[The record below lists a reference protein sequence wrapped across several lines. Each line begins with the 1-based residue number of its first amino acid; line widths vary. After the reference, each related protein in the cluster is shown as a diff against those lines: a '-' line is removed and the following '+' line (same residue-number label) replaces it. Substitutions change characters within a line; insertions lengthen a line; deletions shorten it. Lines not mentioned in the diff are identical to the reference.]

1 MNIRRA
7 VGMAATAQYRDADT
21 RRRGQNVLIIAL
33 GLIAII
39 LALLVASFIR
49 ARFDS
54 VPVLIGGIVILG
66 AIGALSRWGWV
77 EQAALLL
84 VATPLLLILIA
95 VAEAGQVQAAP
106 FYCVISLLIAGVT
119 LRPRGVGLAFCGAL
133 ITLVGIAAL
142 SDGVVQRPIP
152 DGSMLINAVFLTCFA
167 ALIAALGAGSATR
180 ALRNIQ
186 IYNQEARVAEQ
197 ARHES
202 EERYRLIAE
211 HTSDLI
217 ALFDAEGRYLYASPS
232 FRAILGYDPAELI
245 GVEAIELVH
254 PNERALVIAH
264 GLRTANEGT
273 ERATFR
279 MRHTDGSW
287 RWCETFWTATIQQ
300 GVRYKIAVG
309 RDITERKQLEA
320 QLLQAQKMESIGRLA
335 GGVAHDF
342 NNLLTVIMGSAELA
356 LEALSP
362 DDSACGDVRAIQKT
376 AGRAANLTRQ
386 LLAFARK
393 QIIEPDLLNLNDLL
407 PDMDRLLRRLIGE
420 DIALVTLPAPNLG
433 IVKVDPG
440 QIEQVLVNL
449 AVNARDAMPNGGKLT
464 IETRNMTLD
473 DTYTRQHVGVSAG
486 RYVMLAVSDTGS
498 GMDISVRARIFEPFF
513 TTKESG
519 KGSGLG
525 LATCYGIVQQH
536 GGHIE
541 VYSEIGIGTSF
552 KIYLPRVEATPDELP
567 RKIETDLIP
576 RGVGTVLVVEDETWV
591 RDLTTRLLRAQG
603 YTVLNAADGE
613 EALHVAE
620 AYAGEIDLLLT
631 DMVMPRFSGAVL
643 AEQLAALRPRV
654 KVVFMSGYTENV
666 IIFHGQLYPRPAFLQ
681 KPFSPAAL
689 ARKVHDA
696 LATLEC
702 GQEGER

>member
-1 MNIRRA
+1 
-7 VGMAATAQYRDADT
+7 MAATAQYRDADT

-33 GLIAII
+33 GLIAVI

-54 VPVLIGGIVILG
+54 VPVLIGGIVILS

-119 LRPRGVGLAFCGAL
+119 LRPRGVGLAFCGAP

-167 ALIAALGAGSATR
+167 AMIAALGAGSATR

-197 ARHES
+197 AQHES

-362 DDSACGDVRAIQKT
+362 DDPACGDVRAIQKT

-498 GMDISVRARIFEPFF
+498 GMDISVRTRIFEPFF

-603 YTVLNAADGE
+603 YTVLDAADGE
-613 EALHVAE
+613 EALRVAE

-643 AEQLAALRPRV
+643 AEQLAARRPGV

-702 GQEGER
+702 EQEGEQ